1 VAQRI
6 FGIALGYEDLND
18 HDELRHDPVLGLASG
33 KLEARRIDCAVA
45 KRIVLDLDGSKAS
58 CYGLYNFALQM
69 VRFRGYSRLNLLK
82 VRLSGID
89 VRRAKTALSSGCKP
103 HPANSLPPE
112 ATGAVMEVT
121 KWPKPSGSRVT
132 TR

>member
-1 VAQRI
+1 MRARCFCAKPIAASGFRSRWPPASRTAEDRIEHRGETLVAQRI

-69 VRFRGYSRLNLLK
+69 
-82 VRLSGID
+82 
-89 VRRAKTALSSGCKP
+89 
-103 HPANSLPPE
+103 
-112 ATGAVMEVT
+112 
-121 KWPKPSGSRVT
+121 
-132 TR
+132 